1 MQVHFGVKY
10 SCMALTYALLA
21 AFLFALSMPIGKLLL
36 GKLAPLELSAFC
48 YLGGALGLFCW
59 RIISP
64 KRAPA
69 ERLAGEDFK
78 WVAAF
83 TLFGGVAA
91 PLLLF
96 EGLRLSP
103 SSQASL
109 LLNFELVFTSLI
121 AVVFFRER
129 GGWRLWAAV
138 ALVTAGAFSL
148 GLDRGAPGAGKG
160 LILVGLASLAWALDN
175 NFTARVSAKDPLT
188 LAAIKGLAG
197 GILNLALA
205 LAVYGRA
212 APAAPAILAL
222 ALGAASYGASLVF
235 LILAM
240 RELGAA
246 RAGAFFG
253 VYPFMGA
260 LAGLLFLDESL
271 SAGLIAAFALT
282 AAGAALL
289 AGEWHSHRHFHPS
302 LEHEHAHSHDAH
314 HSHHP
319 EEANPLPWHNHHHVH
334 GPLSHGHGHIHD
346 EHHRPGH

>member
-1 MQVHFGVKY
+1 
-10 SCMALTYALLA
+10 MAQIYALLA
-21 AFLFALSMPIGKLLL
+21 AFLFALSIPLGKLLL
-36 GKLAPLELSAFC
+36 GKLAPIELSAFC

-64 KRAPA
+64 SASA
-69 ERLAGEDFK
+69 LGGRLVRGDFK

-103 SSQASL
+103 SSRASL
-109 LLNFELVFTSLI
+109 MLNFELVFTALI

-129 GGWRLWAAV
+129 GGWRLWTAV
-138 ALVTAGAFSL
+138 ALVTAGALSL
-148 GLDRGAPGAGKG
+148 ELDGGAPGAGKG
-160 LILVGLASLAWALDN
+160 LILAGLAGLAWALDN
-175 NFTARVSAKDPLT
+175 NFTAKISAKDPLA

-212 APAAPAILAL
+212 APAIPVILAL
-222 ALGAASYGASLVF
+222 ALGALSYGASLVF

-240 RELGAA
+240 RGLGAA

-253 VYPFMGA
+253 VYPFIGA
-260 LAGLLFLDESL
+260 LAGLLFLCEPP
-271 SAGLIAAFALT
+271 SAGLIAAFVFT
-282 AAGAALL
+282 SVGAALL
-289 AGEWHSHRHFHPS
+289 AGEWHSHRHFHPA
-302 LEHEHAHSHDAH
+302 LEHGHAHSHDAH

-319 EEANPLPWHNHHHVH
+319 EEVNPAACHNHHHVH
-334 GPLSHGHGHIHD
+334 GPLSHEHMHIHD

>member
-1 MQVHFGVKY
+1 MSFI
-10 SCMALTYALLA
+10 YALLA
-21 AFLFALSMPIGKLLL
+21 AFLFALSMPLGKLLL

-48 YLGGALGLFCW
+48 YLGCALGIFCR

-64 KRAPA
+64 KRSPA

-96 EGLRLSP
+96 EGLNLSP
-103 SSQASL
+103 SSRTSL
-109 LLNFELVFTSLI
+109 MLNFELVFTALI
-121 AVVFFRER
+121 AVIFFRER
-129 GGWRLWAAV
+129 GGRRLWAAV

-148 GLDRGAPGAGKG
+148 GLDGGAPGEAKG
-160 LILVGLASLAWALDN
+160 LILAGLASLAWALDN

-197 GILNLALA
+197 GMLNLVLA
-205 LAVYGRA
+205 LAVYGRF
-212 APAAPAILAL
+212 APAVPAILAL
-222 ALGAASYGASLVF
+222 ALGALSYGASLVF

-240 RELGAA
+240 RGLGAA

-253 VYPFMGA
+253 VYPFIGA
-260 LAGLLFLDESL
+260 LAGLLFLGEPL
-271 SAGLIAAFALT
+271 SAGLMAAFVFT

-289 AGEWHSHRHFHPS
+289 AGERHSHRHFHPS

-319 EEANPLPWHNHHHVH
+319 EEANPTAWHNHHHVH
-334 GPLSHGHGHIHD
+334 GPLSHEHGHIHD

>member
-1 MQVHFGVKY
+1 M
-10 SCMALTYALLA
+10 SLIYALLA
-21 AFLFALSMPIGKLLL
+21 AFLFALSMPLGKLLL

-48 YLGGALGLFCW
+48 YLGGALGIFCW

-64 KRAPA
+64 NASA
-69 ERLAGEDFK
+69 LGGRLAGKDFK

-83 TLFGGVAA
+83 TLCGGVAA

-96 EGLRLSP
+96 SGLNLSP

-109 LLNFELVFTSLI
+109 MLNFELVFTSLI

-129 GGWRLWAAV
+129 GGARLWAAV

-148 GLDRGAPGAGKG
+148 GLDGGAPGPGKG

-175 NFTARVSAKDPLT
+175 NFTARVSAKDPLI
-188 LAAIKGLAG
+188 LAAIKGFAG
-197 GILNLALA
+197 GTVNLVLA
-205 LAVYGRA
+205 LAVYGRSV
-212 APAAPAILAL
+212 PAAPAVLAL
-222 ALGAASYGASLVF
+222 ALGAASYAASLVF

-240 RELGAA
+240 RKLGAA
-246 RAGAFFG
+246 RAGAVFG

-260 LAGLLFLDESL
+260 LAGLLFLGEPL
-271 SAGLIAAFALT
+271 SAGFIAGAVFT

-289 AGEWHSHRHFHPS
+289 AGEWHSHRHFHPA
-302 LEHEHAHSHDAH
+302 LEHEHAHSHDEH

-319 EEANPLPWHNHHHVH
+319 KEANLPPWHIHIHTH
-334 GPLSHGHGHIHD
+334 GPLSHEHGHIHD
-346 EHHRPGH
+346 EHHSH

>member
-1 MQVHFGVKY
+1 
-10 SCMALTYALLA
+10 MAQLYALLA
-21 AFLFALSMPIGKLLL
+21 AFLFALSMPLGKLLL
-36 GKLAPLELSAFC
+36 GQLEPLELSAFC
-48 YLGGALGLFCW
+48 YLGSALGLFGW
-59 RIISP
+59 RIIAGPS
-64 KRAPA
+64 ASA
-69 ERLAGEDFK
+69 ERLCRKDLK

-109 LLNFELVFTSLI
+109 LLNFELVFTALI

-148 GLDRGAPGAGKG
+148 GFDGAMPGAGKG
-160 LILVGLASLAWALDN
+160 LVLVGLASLAWALDN
-175 NFTARVSAKDPLT
+175 NCTARISSKDPLT

-197 GILNLALA
+197 GLVNLALA
-205 LAVYGRA
+205 LAVYGRT
-212 APAAPAILAL
+212 APAGATLSAL

-240 RELGAA
+240 RGLGAA

-253 VYPFMGA
+253 AYPFLGA
-260 LAGLLFLDESL
+260 LAGLVFLGETL
-271 SAGLIAAFALT
+271 SAGLAAAFIFT

-289 AGEWHSHRHFHPS
+289 LAEGHSHRHYHSSLEHEHPHSHDDHHTHHPGEESPASWHSHRHAHSPLS
-302 LEHEHAHSHDAH
+302 HEHRHIHDGH
-314 HSHHP
+314 HSHPH
-319 EEANPLPWHNHHHVH
+319 
-334 GPLSHGHGHIHD
+334 
-346 EHHRPGH
+346 

>member
-1 MQVHFGVKY
+1 M
-10 SCMALTYALLA
+10 SSIYALFA
-21 AFLFALSMPIGKLLL
+21 AFLFALSMPLGKLLL
-36 GKLAPLELSAFC
+36 GHLAPLELSAFC
-48 YLGGALGLFCW
+48 YLGCALGLFGW
-59 RIISP
+59 RLIAGPS
-64 KRAPA
+64 AAA
-69 ERLAGEDFK
+69 ERFGRKDFK

-96 EGLRLSP
+96 EGLNLSH

-109 LLNFELVFTSLI
+109 MLNFELVFTSLI

-138 ALVTAGAFSL
+138 ALITAGAFSL
-148 GLDRGAPGAGKG
+148 GFDRGVPGTGRG
-160 LILVGLASLAWALDN
+160 LLLVGLASFAWALDN

-197 GILNLALA
+197 GLVNLALA

-212 APAAPAILAL
+212 APAAPAVLAL
-222 ALGAASYGASLVF
+222 ALGAVSYGASLVF

-240 RELGAA
+240 RALGAA

-260 LAGLLFLDESL
+260 LAGLLFLGETL
-271 SAGLIAAFALT
+271 SAGLIAAFVFT
-282 AAGAALL
+282 AAGVALL
-289 AGEWHSHRHFHPS
+289 TGERHSHRHFHPA
-302 LEHEHAHSHDAH
+302 LEHEHAHLHDAH
-314 HSHHP
+314 HNHP
-319 EEANPLPWHNHHHVH
+319 HGAANPLPWHSHSHIHS
-334 GPLSHGHGHIHD
+334 PLFHEHGHIHD
-346 EHHRPGH
+346 EHHQASAEELKS